1 MARPQNSPRGL
12 FQKERIDVGSQ
23 QLTYNS
29 TALILNAGIQIAGA
43 GGLITA
49 NSTGLTTAG
58 TVETGGALTLGGT
71 LIGSDASGAIVLE
84 TTAVL
89 PGDVSADGAGIM
101 LVANSTGSALAINTT
116 GTTWV
121 YANTTTANPAA

>member
-29 TALILNAGIQIAGA
+29 TALLIS
-43 GGLITA
+43 GGLTA
-49 NSTGLTTAG
+49 VGAVTLGSTLLSGDATGAIILDTTA
-58 TVETGGALTLGGT
+58 A
-71 LIGSDASGAIVLE
+71 
-84 TTAVL
+84 L
-89 PGDVSADGAGIM
+89 PGNVSADGAGIL
-101 LVANSTGSALAINTT
+101 LVSNSSGTALVINTT

-121 YANTTTANPAA
+121 YANTTTANPA